1 MLLYVRENEE
11 TSCVKIVHF
20 CDEENGV
27 PSELE
32 ANAKSELESLCLSLI
47 SYILSRGE
55 VLDEAFPEITID
67 LVRLHCSISS
77 TGI

>member
-32 ANAKSELESLCLSLI
+32 ANAKSESLCLFLI